1 MNETDF
7 KLLNQKIQPIFE
19 KRPIFTFD
27 SYSAIIPQM
36 NKYDLYFVNL
46 ISACSEIFN
55 LSSLKINNMHDFI
68 KEAIPIIYYLIS
80 WVENHLER
88 STIFY
93 GLKIILLILKLSFI
107 FMKIFQK
114 KNISLDQMV
123 LLILILTLKI

>member
-27 SYSAIIPQM
+27 SYSAIIPPM

-55 LSSLKINNMHDFI
+55 LSSLKINSMHDLI

-88 STIFY
+88 STIF
-93 GLKIILLILKLSFI
+93 
-107 FMKIFQK
+107 
-114 KNISLDQMV
+114 MV
-123 LLILILTLKI
+123 